1 MGDAPRPDSATARRL
16 LREYFLSRIDIV
28 AARQSWIDRKTK
40 ERISQPRPVIGDAH
54 LDGLIAFH
62 VTGPDITKAP
72 PLNYINRKTNGIV
85 ADKRGFDRVGSYA
98 VAPDN
103 SCVWLCFDFD
113 GPGHPLP
120 LADPQATMLACLERC
135 RAAGIP
141 AHIEKSGSGH
151 GWHLWVFFEAP
162 VPAVDARLLGY
173 HVAPTG
179 HVLVTGE
186 PADVRIGR
194 GIECFP
200 KQNSVSDKPF
210 RAGNMVWLPL
220 WYGAKDGGNQFY
232 RIADDGNLI
241 PYAPDGFER
250 LAAARLQDI
259 LAQVPDD
266 IRRHVLKT
274 KGGLK
279 EASATKSSPPV
290 APSNFAPTDSDL
302 IRAALDH
309 VSPDVPYDDWLRI
322 GMALHHWDAQAGLAL
337 WDAWSARG
345 EKYVAGEP
353 SLKWDGFTPG
363 GVVTLGT
370 LFDMAKKAGWEP
382 PIHERIPL
390 ATDEEIA
397 AFMDIDPASLLN
409 QVKPGKKRD
418 VLECIIEAGK
428 PLAPKEI
435 AERLG
440 RDQNATRVLLHR
452 MVKDG
457 QLVKDESDHY
467 MQRSNVMATDPESIT
482 SDGECNAGC
491 NENHY
496 IDAECNAP
504 TTPKVMPDHY
514 IGAGCNAQSHAAIT
528 SRCNGA
534 DGPRLPT
541 VVVNNRQGPPVI
553 DEAWAAVRASNYPP
567 RIFQRKVSL
576 VRLVITD
583 GVPSISAMNFVG
595 VYGHLWRVANWVV
608 DANDMLKATDPPQK
622 IASDMLEYIDESLPQ
637 LESVVSTPVFDLS
650 GNLVQSP
657 GYHREARLWL
667 HRPRGF
673 EPADVPAYPSTS
685 QINKARALLLDD
697 LLTDFPFA
705 ADSDR
710 AHAVAAL
717 LLPFVRR
724 MVQGPTP
731 LHLVEAPTPGTGKTL
746 LAEAISRIVQAKP
759 AEVTTIENDEKENS
773 KKITALLD
781 LAPQVVLI
789 DNIRIGL
796 KSSQLAAV
804 ITSETW
810 TDRVLGVTRMTSL
823 PNNALWIATA
833 NNPSLSLEIAR
844 RCIRIRIDPRIDRPW
859 KREGFKHDPLRNW
872 VDRHRA
878 ELVHAV
884 LTLVRAWIAA
894 GMPEGAHTIGSFESW
909 ARVIG
914 GILEVADIPG
924 FLCNTEELYEVAD
937 AEGNEW
943 REFVAAWWNRF
954 GDRWVSTGELF
965 DLSVNNELL
974 ASITGDKSQRSQ
986 KTRLGKAL
994 SALRDRQFDTWRIK
1008 VRRERHS
1015 KQAEYGLEMV
1025 ASDGSIAGAVL
1036 SLFPEQRPACPADVP
1051 QENPEQNQSSA
1062 GHAGH
1067 AGHNPSPDTRT
1078 RTYACTHEKGLGH
1091 NVPQDPHVPPDVEN
1105 IEKYPA
1111 GHASHP
1117 KTNVLQVPQEPSGD
1131 LADFD
1136 PQEEES

>member
-1 MGDAPRPDSATARRL
+1 MSDAFRTDAATACRL
-16 LREYFLSRIDIV
+16 IRDYFLSRTDIV
-28 AARQSWIDRKTK
+28 AARQSWIDRKTR
-40 ERISQPRPVIGDAH
+40 ERVTQPRPVTGENH
-54 LDGLIAFH
+54 LDALVAFH
-62 VTGPDITKAP
+62 VSGPDPSKAP
-72 PLNYINRKTNGIV
+72 ALNYINRKTGGLV
-85 ADKRGFDRVGSYA
+85 ADKRGFDRLGSYA

-103 SCVWLCFDFD
+103 TTAWLCLDFD

-120 LADPQATMLACLERC
+120 LADPQATMLACVERC
-135 RAAGIP
+135 RTMGIP
-141 AHIEKSGSGH
+141 AHVEMSGGGT
-151 GWHLWVFFEAP
+151 GWHIWVFFDVP
-162 VPAVDARLLGY
+162 VPAVDVRLLG
-173 HVAPTG
+173 HFIAPTG
-179 HVLVTGE
+179 HVLASGE

-200 KQNSVSDKPF
+200 KQNTVSDKKIG
-210 RAGNMVWLPL
+210 AGNMVWLPF

-232 RIADDGNLI
+232 QVGRNGCPT
-241 PYAPDGFER
+241 PYAPASFER
-250 LAAARLQDI
+250 LPAARLWEV

-266 IRRHVLKT
+266 VRRHVLKT
-274 KGGLK
+274 RGGLK
-279 EASATKSSPPV
+279 
-290 APSNFAPTDSDL
+290 APSTPKNSPTATPGNFAPTDADL
-302 IRAALDH
+302 IRSALDH
-309 VSPDVPYDDWLRI
+309 ISPDVSYDDWLRI
-322 GMALHHWDAQAGLAL
+322 GMALHHWDPQAGLAI

-345 EKYVAGEP
+345 EKYVTGEP
-353 SLKWDGFTPG
+353 PLKWDGFTSG
-363 GVVTLGT
+363 GGVTLGT
-370 LFDMAKKAGWEP
+370 LFDMAKKAGWTP
-382 PIHERIPL
+382 PAHERTPL
-390 ATDEEIA
+390 PTDEEIA
-397 AFMDIDPASLLN
+397 AFMDVAPAALLD

-418 VLECIIEAGK
+418 VLECLVEAGK
-428 PLAPKEI
+428 PLSPKEI

-457 QLVKDESDHY
+457 RLARDEDDHY
-467 MQRSNVMATDPESIT
+467 MPHSNVMATTPSTIT
-482 SDGECNAGC
+482 SGDKCNG
-491 NENHY
+491 
-496 IDAECNAP
+496 
-504 TTPKVMPDHY
+504 TTITPAKNVMPDHY
-514 IGAGCNAQSHAAIT
+514 IAAGCNAQSNAAIT
-528 SRCNGA
+528 SRRNGA

-541 VVVNNRQGPPVI
+541 IVVNNRQGPPLI
-553 DEAWAAVRASNYPP
+553 DEAWAAVRASNFPP
-567 RIFQRKVSL
+567 RIFQRKRSL
-576 VRLVITD
+576 VRLVMTD
-583 GVPSISAMNFVG
+583 DVPLIRTMNFVAA
-595 VYGHLWRVANWVV
+595 YGHLWRVAIWVTES
-608 DANDMLKATDPPQK
+608 NDMQKATDPPDK
-622 IASDMLEYIDESLPQ
+622 VASDMLEYIDESLPQ
-637 LESVVSTPVFDLS
+637 LESVVTTPVFDAA

-667 HRPRGF
+667 HRPPGF
-673 EPADVPAYPSTS
+673 EPADVPVNPTES
-685 QINKARALLLDD
+685 QISNARALLLDD

-705 ADSDR
+705 APSDR

-724 MVQGPTP
+724 LIHGPTP

-746 LAEAISRIVQAKP
+746 LAETISRIVQAKP

-781 LAPQVVLI
+781 IAPQIILI

-810 TDRVLGVTRMTSL
+810 TDRVLGITRMTSL

-859 KREGFKHDPLRNW
+859 KREGFKHDPLRQW

-878 ELVHAV
+878 DLVHAV

-894 GMPEGAHTIGSFESW
+894 GMPEGASTIGSFESW

-914 GILEVADIPG
+914 GILEVAGIPG

-943 REFVAAWWNRF
+943 REFVAAWWSRF
-954 GDRWVSTGELF
+954 GNSWVSTSELF

-974 ASITGDKSQRSQ
+974 GSVTGDKSARSQ

-994 SALRDRQFDTWRIK
+994 GALRDRQFDSWRIK

-1025 ASDGSIAGAVL
+1025 PEDGSTQGSVV
-1036 SLFPEQRPACPADVP
+1036 SLFPEQRPACPANVP
-1051 QENPEQNQSSA
+1051 QENFLQNQDSAGRA

-1067 AGHNPSPDTRT
+1067 HTSPVTRV
-1078 RTYACTHEKGLGH
+1078 RAYAYAPENEYGD

-1105 IEKYPA
+1105 TEKNPA
-1111 GHASHP
+1111 GHASLG
-1117 KTNVLQVPQEPSGD
+1117 KTDVPQVPQVPSGD

-1136 PQEEES
+1136 PQEDES

>member
-1 MGDAPRPDSATARRL
+1 MSSAPRPDVSTARRL
-16 LREYFLSRIDIV
+16 LREYFFSRIDIV
-28 AARQSWIDRKTK
+28 AARQSWVDRKTK
-40 ERISQPRPVIGDAH
+40 ESISQPRPVKGEAH

-62 VTGPDITKAP
+62 VAGPDPSKAP
-72 PLNYINRKTNGIV
+72 PLNYINRKTGGLV

-103 SCVWLCFDFD
+103 TTVWLCFDFD

-120 LADPQATMLACLERC
+120 LADPQATMLACEEKC
-135 RAAGIP
+135 RVLGIP
-141 AHIEKSGSGH
+141 VHIEKSGSGQ
-151 GWHLWVFFEAP
+151 GWHLWVFFETP
-162 VPAVDARLLGY
+162 VPAADARLLAH

-179 HVLVTGE
+179 HVLTTGE

-200 KQNSVSDKPF
+200 KQNTVSDKPF
-210 RAGNMVWLPL
+210 RAGNMVWLPF
-220 WYGAKDGGNQFY
+220 WYGAKDGGNQFH
-232 RIADDGNLI
+232 RIADGGGLV

-250 LAAARLQDI
+250 LTAARLQEI

-266 IRRHVLKT
+266 IRRFVLKT

-279 EASATKSSPPV
+279 DRPTEKSSPSA
-290 APSNFAPTDSDL
+290 APRDFAPTDSAVVH
-302 IRAALDH
+302 AALDH
-309 VSPDVPYDDWLRI
+309 VSPDCSYDDWVRI
-322 GMALHHWDAQAGLAL
+322 GMALHHWDARAGLAI

-345 EKYVAGEP
+345 EKYVEGEP
-353 SLKWDGFTPG
+353 SLKWDGFSSG
-363 GVVTLGT
+363 GGVTLGT

-382 PIHERIPL
+382 PEKHRAPL
-390 ATDEEIA
+390 PTDEEIA
-397 AFMDIDPASLLN
+397 AFMDVDPASLLD
-409 QVKPGKKRD
+409 QVKSGKQREILGCL
-418 VLECIIEAGK
+418 LEANR
-428 PLAPKEI
+428 PLTPKEI
-435 AERLG
+435 AAEIG
-440 RDQNATRVLLHR
+440 KDHNSTKVLLHR
-452 MVKDG
+452 MAKDG
-457 QLVKDESDHY
+457 KVRRDEAGGYFLGADVTQKAGDRVTSPVT
-467 MQRSNVMATDPESIT
+467 SEENVTRKTHGAVT
-482 SDGECNAGC
+482 SAANVTRAALK
-491 NENHY
+491 NVT
-496 IDAECNAP
+496 AP
-504 TTPKVMPDHY
+504 
-514 IGAGCNAQSHAAIT
+514 
-528 SRCNGA
+528 

-541 VVVNNRQGPPVI
+541 IVVNNRQGPPVI

-567 RIFQRKVSL
+567 RIFQREGSL

-583 GVPSISAMNFVG
+583 GVPAISAMNFVA
-595 VYGHLWRVANWVV
+595 VYGHLWRIANWVV
-608 DANDMLKATDPPQK
+608 DANDMQKATDPPQK
-622 IASDMLEYIDESLPQ
+622 IASDMLEYVDESLPR
-637 LESVVSTPVFDLS
+637 LESVVSTPVFDSS
-650 GNLVQSP
+650 GNLVQTP

-673 EPADVPAYPSTS
+673 EPADVPAQPSKS

-705 ADSDR
+705 AESDR

-724 MVQGPTP
+724 LIQGPTP

-759 AEVTTIENDEKENS
+759 AEITTIENDEKENS

-796 KSSQLAAV
+796 RSSQLAAV

-833 NNPSLSLEIAR
+833 NNPTLSLEIAR

-872 VDRHRA
+872 VDRQRA

-894 GMPEGAHTIGSFESW
+894 GMPEGAHSIGSFESW

-943 REFVAAWWNRF
+943 REFIAAWWDRLGN
-954 GDRWVSTGELF
+954 RWVSTSELF
-965 DLSVNNELL
+965 DLAINNELL

-1025 ASDGSIAGAVL
+1025 ASDGSTTGSVL

-1051 QENPEQNQSSA
+1051 QENPEQNQSAA
-1062 GHAGH
+1062 GRAGH

-1078 RTYACTHEKGLGH
+1078 RTYACTPEKGLGG
-1091 NVPQDPHVPPDVEN
+1091 NVPQDPHVPPALEN

-1111 GHASHP
+1111 GHASRP
-1117 KTNVLQVPQEPSGD
+1117 KTDVLQVPQKPSGD

>member
-1 MGDAPRPDSATARRL
+1 MDNAPRPDAATACCL
-16 LREYFLSRIDIV
+16 IREYFLSRIDIV
-28 AARQSWIDRKTK
+28 AARQTWIDRKSG
-40 ERISQPRPVIGDAH
+40 EIVSQPRPVIGDQH
-54 LDGLIAFH
+54 LDALLAYH
-62 VTGPDITKAP
+62 VAGPDGGKAP
-72 PLNYINRKTNGIV
+72 PLYYFNRRTGGQV
-85 ADKRGFDRVGSYA
+85 ADGRGFDRVGTYA
-98 VAPDN
+98 VAPDD
-103 SCVWLCFDFD
+103 SCVWLCLDFD

-120 LADPQATMLACLERC
+120 LANPQATMLACVETC
-135 RAAGIP
+135 RALGVP

-151 GWHLWVFFEAP
+151 GWHIWVFFDAP
-162 VPAVDARLLGY
+162 VPAVDARLLG
-173 HVAPTG
+173 HFIAPTG
-179 HVLVTGE
+179 HVLATGE

-210 RAGNMVWLPL
+210 RSGNMLWMPH

-232 RIADDGNLI
+232 QVADGGLA
-241 PYAPDGFER
+241 PYAPEGFER
-250 LAAARLQDI
+250 LAVSRLQEI

-266 IRRHVLKT
+266 IRRHVLKN

-279 EASATKSSPPV
+279 EASTRKSSPP
-290 APSNFAPTDSDL
+290 AASTNYAPTDAQL
-302 IRAALDH
+302 IQAALDH
-309 VSPDVPYDDWLRI
+309 ISPDVSYDDWLRI
-322 GMALHHWDAQAGLAL
+322 GMALHHWDPQAGLSI
-337 WDAWSARG
+337 WDAWSTRG
-345 EKYVAGEP
+345 EKYVDGEP
-353 SLKWDGFTPG
+353 PLKWDGFTSG
-363 GVVTLGT
+363 GGVTLGT
-370 LFDMAKKAGWEP
+370 LFEMAKKAGWSP
-382 PIHERIPL
+382 PEKQRTPL
-390 ATDEEIA
+390 PTDEEIA
-397 AFMDIDPASLLN
+397 AFMDIDPAALLD
-409 QVKPGKKRD
+409 QVKSEKQREVIGCLLD
-418 VLECIIEAGK
+418 AGK
-428 PLAPKEI
+428 PMVPKEI

-452 MVKDG
+452 MLKDG
-457 QLVKDESDHY
+457 QLEKDENDHY
-467 MQRSNVMATDPESIT
+467 MPCSNVMVETPKTIT
-482 SDGECNAGC
+482 SPPGCNAQ
-491 NENHY
+491 
-496 IDAECNAP
+496 
-504 TTPKVMPDHY
+504 TPQNVMPDHY
-514 IGAGCNAQSHAAIT
+514 IEAQSNARCNAAIT
-528 SRCNGA
+528 SQCNGA

-541 VVVNNRQGPPVI
+541 IVVNNRQGPPLI

-567 RIFQRKVSL
+567 RIFQRKRSL
-576 VRLVITD
+576 VRLVMMD
-583 GVPSISAMNFVG
+583 AVPSIRTMNFVAA
-595 VYGHLWRVANWVV
+595 YGHLWRVAIWV
-608 DANDMLKATDPPQK
+608 AESNDMQKATDPPEK
-622 IASDMLEYIDESLPQ
+622 VASDMLEYIDESLPQ
-637 LESVVSTPVFDLS
+637 LESIVTTPVFDAA

-657 GYHREARLWL
+657 GYHREARLWH

-673 EPADVPAYPSTS
+673 EPAEVPLHPSNS
-685 QINKARALLLDD
+685 QVAKARALLLDD

-705 ADSDR
+705 ASSDC

-724 MVQGPTP
+724 LIQGPTP

-746 LAEAISRIVQAKP
+746 LAETISRIVQAKP

-781 LAPQVVLI
+781 GAPQIVLI
-789 DNIRIGL
+789 DNIRVGL

-810 TDRVLGVTRMTSL
+810 TDRVLGITRMTSL

-844 RCIRIRIDPRIDRPW
+844 RCIRIRIDPHIDRPW
-859 KREGFKHDPLRNW
+859 KREGFKHDPLRSW
-872 VDRHRA
+872 VDHHRS

-884 LTLVRAWIAA
+884 LILVRAWVAA
-894 GMPEGAHTIGSFESW
+894 GMPEGSRIIGSFESW

-914 GILEVADIPG
+914 GILDVAEIPG

-954 GDRWVSTGELF
+954 GNRWVSTSELF

-974 ASITGDKSQRSQ
+974 ANITGDKSARSQ

-994 SALRDRQFDTWRIK
+994 NALRDRQFDTWRIK

-1025 ASDGSIAGAVL
+1025 AEDGSITGSVL
-1036 SLFPEQRPACPADVP
+1036 SLFPEQRPACPANVP
-1051 QENPEQNQSSA
+1051 QEYPEQNQDSAGRA

-1067 AGHNPSPDTRT
+1067 YTSPVTRT
-1078 RTYACTHEKGLGH
+1078 RTCTCAHEEGEKI

-1105 IEKYPA
+1105 IGENPA
-1111 GHASHP
+1111 GHGLRQ
-1117 KTNVLQVPQEPSGD
+1117 KINVPQVPQTASCD

-1136 PQEEES
+1136 PQEEEL